1 MVRWHAGTNCFC
13 RIILCYWYLSILV
26 ALKILQMLFVTPL
39 SSAKLQGKKKLFV
52 NSQMRESLTMSWGF
66 HFEHCYWERD
76 CDQFSFSWM
85 GDCRRPLIPHWRAQ
99 HFAVASHQRH
109 NWGLLSLGRCCIYTN
124 PALPPRNSNGCRL
137 GGAGS
142 LQTLAF
148 CSCQRKQG
156 WRSRMQSASWLW
168 APPVAS

>member
-1 MVRWHAGTNCFC
+1 M
-13 RIILCYWYLSILV
+13 YLNAA
-26 ALKILQMLFVTPL
+26 ALKILEMLFVTAL
-39 SSAKLQGKKKLFV
+39 ITAKLQEKKKLFV

-66 HFEHCYWERD
+66 LFEHCYWERD

-85 GDCRRPLIPHWRAQ
+85 ADCRRPLIPHWRAQ

-124 PALPPRNSNGCRL
+124 LALPPRNSNGCRL